1 MSKKIECWVIY
12 VLYIFILQV
21 QNCRRFQTTLFRILL
36 NREVNKLTSVSDDF
50 SLGDNAEIDYLLLP
64 AILKD
69 QRPSNSIIDW
79 IDWKS
84 ISSVP
89 FSSESTCDC
98 ECKDH
103 THYVQTKNGIVCSCK
118 LKNSVVFTP
127 DNGTIHINGA
137 MELNGNSRQQHQKGK
152 GDTTYK
158 EDFKIE

>member
-79 IDWKS
+79 KS

-127 DNGTIHINGA
+127 DNGTMHINGA